1 MRRTAL
7 CACLLGLCASLFG
20 SLAQA
25 REWLVVGTSF
35 PQVYERNAAG
45 DFTGLAPAV
54 LRRLAAE
61 LGGELRFELYPW
73 VRAQRMVELGQADI
87 LVGPYRTAE
96 REARFAF
103 AAEPFYQD
111 RIIFYARRSQVATW
125 DGDYA
130 SLHGQRVA
138 VVRGWIYGSQ
148 FEAARTSLRPI
159 TVESV
164 HNGLRML
171 EAGRIDLLAS
181 NQRNTQPH
189 LLELRL
195 QERVGEVGPLIDV
208 QRGYFAFPKDSAHAE
223 LRRRFDRAFARLVES
238 GQLARLA
245 EPLEVSVP

>member
-1 MRRTAL
+1 MRHPTL
-7 CACLLGLCASLFG
+7 CSLLLMLCCGVFAGVS
-20 SLAQA
+20 AA
-25 REWLVVGTSF
+25 RELLVVGTSF
-35 PQVYERNAAG
+35 PQVYERDASG

-73 VRAQRMVELGQADI
+73 ARAQRMVEHGEADI

-111 RIIFYARRSQVATW
+111 RILFYARIDRRADW

-130 SLHGQRVA
+130 SLAGRRVA
-138 VVRGWIYGSQ
+138 VVRGWIYGRQ
-148 FEAARTSLRPI
+148 FEDARARLQPV

-164 HNGLRML
+164 SNGLRML
-171 EAGRIDLLAS
+171 AAGRIDLLAS
-181 NQRNTQPH
+181 NQRNTQPYLTAPLQQTVAE
-189 LLELRL
+189 LL
-195 QERVGEVGPLIDV
+195 PLIDV
-208 QRGYFAFPKDSAHAE
+208 QRGYFAFPRDPDHDR
-223 LRRRFDRAFARLVES
+223 LRERFDRAFDELVAS

-245 EPLEVSVP
+245 APLGVSVP

>member
-1 MRRTAL
+1 MRHPKLCSLLLLLCCGLFAGAL
-7 CACLLGLCASLFG
+7 P
-20 SLAQA
+20 A
-25 REWLVVGTSF
+25 RELLVVGTSF

-73 VRAQRMVELGQADI
+73 ARAQRMVEHGEADI

-111 RIIFYARRSQVATW
+111 RILFYARLDRREAW

-130 SLHGQRVA
+130 SLAGRRIA
-138 VVRGWIYGSQ
+138 VVRGWIYGRQ
-148 FEAARTSLRPI
+148 FEDARARLQPV

-164 HNGLRML
+164 SNGLRML
-171 EAGRIDLLAS
+171 VAGRIDLLAS
-181 NQRNTQPH
+181 NQRNTQPYLTAPLQQTITE
-189 LLELRL
+189 LL
-195 QERVGEVGPLIDV
+195 PLIDV
-208 QRGYFAFPKDSAHAE
+208 QRGYFAFPRDPGHDR
-223 LRRRFDRAFARLVES
+223 LRESFDRAFFDLVAS

-245 EPLEVSVP
+245 APLGVSVP

>member
-1 MRRTAL
+1 MPRTAL
-7 CACLLGLCASLFG
+7 CACLLGLCVSLLG

-35 PQVYERNAAG
+35 PQVYEQNAAG

-54 LRRLAAE
+54 LRQLAAE
-61 LGGELRFELYPW
+61 LGDELRFELYPW
-73 VRAQRMVELGQADI
+73 ARAQRMVELGQADI

-111 RIIFYARRSQVATW
+111 RIVFYARRGHEPDW

-130 SLHGQRVA
+130 SLQNKRLA
-138 VVRGWIYGSQ
+138 VVRGWVYGSQ
-148 FEAARTSLRPI
+148 FEEMRERLRPI

-164 HNGLRML
+164 RNGLRML
-171 EAGRIDLLAS
+171 AAGRIDLLAS
-181 NQRNTQPH
+181 NQRNTRPH
-189 LLELRL
+189 LLALGL
-195 QERVGEVGPLIDV
+195 QEDVRELLPLIDV
-208 QRGYFAFPKDSAHAE
+208 QRGFFAFPRDDDHTQ
-223 LRRRFDRAFARLVES
+223 LRLRFDRAFARLVES

-245 EPLEVSVP
+245 EPLGVNVP